1 MCDHGKYSMS
11 RNSPDSCRLQFIGKV
26 FSAKRQ
32 FCNMLHLGAN
42 EAALW
47 DPAIK
52 TSAKLPEFN
61 EIRQIPARVRDERL
75 PSSLALG
82 VSEHCILV

>member
-1 MCDHGKYSMS
+1 
-11 RNSPDSCRLQFIGKV
+11 
-26 FSAKRQ
+26 
-32 FCNMLHLGAN
+32 MLHLGAN

-52 TSAKLPEFN
+52 TSAKLPELN

-75 PSSLALG
+75 PPKFSTRSFRTLYTCIEKHAIWTKVVPFVSQTNELYEGRVAL
-82 VSEHCILV
+82 